1 MQFWASFGT
10 SFLYYTRKW
19 GGVSPSPESGGP
31 IPLSLPCSDAYGP
44 NYKIRRSVGPK
55 RDYIA
60 TMAWEHRT
68 EQPPMLVS

>member
-10 SFLYYTRKW
+10 SFLYYSRKW
-19 GGVSPSPESGGP
+19 GGGLSPSPESGGH
-31 IPLSLPCSDAYGP
+31 IPLSPCSDAYGP

-55 RDYIA
+55 CDYIA

-68 EQPPMLVS
+68 KQPPMLVS